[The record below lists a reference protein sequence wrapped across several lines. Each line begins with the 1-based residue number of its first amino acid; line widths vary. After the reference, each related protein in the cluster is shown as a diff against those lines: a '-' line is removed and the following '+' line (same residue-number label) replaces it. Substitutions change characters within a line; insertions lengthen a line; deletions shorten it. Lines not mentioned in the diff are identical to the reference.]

1 LKLDKVLAP
10 LLARFVVAAFPS
22 VVIALTLICR
32 IGGRPNT
39 ASPNTTMGNFEFGE
53 LGSICS
59 YAKIKLEERAEVKRR
74 RRRSSSDPT
83 MKSMT
88 KIQPYGKLHKPPT
101 VQSLHERPRNKLQK
115 RSQRTLL
122 NGIPPDTS
130 LFVLEYDPYPYS
142 TRPSEFLGV
151 YSNINSVT
159 LAAFIHGAYTFSREG
174 LLDGSEY
181 LSPTGRIKIV
191 SHTVQST
198 GPTAAVPEESKNE
211 DVGLM
216 RLDIPH
222 PGQIP
227 RIDSTQSLPILKFRN
242 SKDAVFLAIH
252 EGPKSAFCIGLF
264 TSKSLAWGAC
274 LKDKAWLAWSD
285 TLVEEEGGVGEDN
298 MPQASARLVGSGRHI
313 WFVRAHEVDGK
324 GR

>member
-1 LKLDKVLAP
+1 LIRFLA
-10 LLARFVVAAFPS
+10 LLFARFVVAAFPP
-22 VVIALTLICR
+22 VVIALTLVCR
-32 IGGRPNT
+32 IGGRLNT

-53 LGSICS
+53 LGSICN

-83 MKSMT
+83 MQNT
-88 KIQPYGKLHKPPT
+88 AKIQPYGKLHKPPT

-115 RSQRTLL
+115 RSQATLL
-122 NGIPPDTS
+122 NGIPPVSS

-191 SHTVQST
+191 SHTVQSS

-222 PGQIP
+222 PGQIS
-227 RIDSTQSLPILKFRN
+227 RIDSAQSLPILKSQNF
-242 SKDAVFLAIH
+242 KDAVFLAIH

-285 TLVEEEGGVGEDN
+285 TLVEEEGSVGEAD
-298 MPQASARLVGSGRHI
+298 GISG
-313 WFVRAHEVDGK
+313 
-324 GR
+324 